1 MKVVFLRKNL
11 IKSMEL
17 REKMANLLK
26 EQYSNLGSPQDVL
39 NCVAGMAIVGLPED
53 AAEEVIAERINSAGD
68 MLRAFQSNAD
78 KRVSDAIK
86 ATKEGIKG
94 GKVADPNDGV
104 DNSNGKEEP
113 SWLSEFREENT
124 RVLAELQ
131 AKIAALEGTNARKS
145 FDERVNSA
153 AKAVG
158 LKGDLLVLAKA
169 NLSPDMD
176 DATIANKLGAIK
188 KTLIESGAKVG
199 SEERNT
205 VAQKTREEALR
216 AEEREWVK
224 QQKEKSS
231 AQNV

>member
-1 MKVVFLRKNL
+1 
-11 IKSMEL
+11 MEL

-26 EQYSNLGSPQDVL
+26 EQYSNLGSPQEVL
-39 NCVAGMAIVGLPED
+39 NCVAGMAIVGLSED
-53 AAEEVIAERINSAGD
+53 AADEIIAERIKSAGD

-86 ATKEGIKG
+86 ATKESVKG
-94 GKVADPNDGV
+94 GNVADPKESAV
-104 DNSNGKEEP
+104 ASNEDSEP
-113 SWLSEFREENT
+113 SWFAKYREERAREN
-124 RVLAELQ
+124 AEIQ
-131 AKIAALEGTNARKS
+131 AKIAELEGTNARKS

-176 DATIANKLGAIK
+176 DAALTNKLGAIK

-199 SEERNT
+199 SEERN
-205 VAQKTREEALR
+205 AIAKKTKEAAER
-216 AEEREWVK
+216 AKAREWVN
-224 QQKEKSS
+224 QYKEKSS